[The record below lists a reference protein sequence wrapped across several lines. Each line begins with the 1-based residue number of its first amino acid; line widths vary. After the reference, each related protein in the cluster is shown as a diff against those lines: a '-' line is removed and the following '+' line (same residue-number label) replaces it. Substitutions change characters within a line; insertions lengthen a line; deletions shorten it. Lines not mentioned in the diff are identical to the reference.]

1 MVSEKDFLKYIAEE
15 LELSEQDLSLKDV
28 FREIPNWTSL
38 NALLVVSRINDEA
51 DVLLSTSELAKCVT
65 LKDIYTLVNDKT

>member
-15 LELSEQDLSLKDV
+15 LELSEQDLSMKDV

-51 DVLLSTSELAKCVT
+51 DVLLSTSELANCVS
-65 LKDIYTLVNDKT
+65 LEDIYTLVNEKT